1 MSRSNDFTLA
11 EALSAYLETSGLAEG
26 ARWHYLQTH
35 WAEVVGPAIA
45 KETAE
50 VVFDKGVCTLRIKS
64 ATWRHQLQWQKT
76 DLLARLNE
84 ALGRPLIQELHIR

>member
-1 MSRSNDFTLA
+1 MPRSNDFTLS
-11 EALSAYLETSGLAEG
+11 EALSGYLQESGLADG

-50 VVFDKGVCTLRIKS
+50 VVFHKGVCTLRIKS
-64 ATWRHQLQWQKT
+64 ATWRHQLLWQKT
-76 DLLARLNE
+76 DLLQRLNE
-84 ALGRPLIQELHIR
+84 ALGGPTITELRIV